1 MRFKSSLLVLSFS
14 LACFIPPAAFA
25 DSLTLTGTGG
35 ASTNGVY
42 IYPYIFTVDV
52 GSSSTTGV
60 DLSCLNFNR
69 EIQNEESWNVNTT
82 VLGSL
87 ATNATIDGSSDLQL
101 REDAYLDYLYDSGSQ
116 ATDSEIQFAI
126 WDVLDPSGLN
136 GNTGYDAESQ
146 YLVGLAAAAAPNES
160 TGFLNQFTLYTPI
173 VTNPAPADWNGLG
186 EPQEFLQY
194 TPSGVPQDGPPPAV
208 PEPSSLLLMGT
219 GLFAT
224 VIIMRR
230 KLQPALA

>member
-1 MRFKSSLLVLSFS
+1 M
-14 LACFIPPAAFA
+14 
-25 DSLTLTGTGG
+25 D
-35 ASTNGVY
+35 
-42 IYPYIFTVDV
+42 
-52 GSSSTTGV
+52 
-60 DLSCLNFNR
+60 
-69 EIQNEESWNVNTT
+69 TT

-126 WDVLDPSGLN
+126 WDVLDPSGVN

-173 VTNPAPADWNGLG
+173 VTSPAPADWDGLG

-194 TPSGVPQDGPPPAV
+194 TPSGVPQDGPPRTV

-219 GLFAT
+219 GLFAS
-224 VIIMRR
+224 VFVMRR
-230 KLQPALA
+230 KLQPVLA